1 MSFTMES
8 EKTKADSP
16 LLIYRLYVK
25 IKHLPPLFT
34 INLPLVEFIHI
45 LIAFYHLSI
54 RQVQFT
60 HLLIDASEYAQV
72 GLNCTLNYFVKRNG

>member
-45 LIAFYHLSI
+45 LIAFYHLP
-54 RQVQFT
+54 VFVLFT
-60 HLLIDASEYAQV
+60 HSLMNASKYAQV
-72 GLNCTLNYFVKRNG
+72 GLNYTLNYFF